1 MNAEILDITMDE
13 YFALPHFS
21 SSVAKTVI
29 SRSPRH
35 AQQEREDG
43 GKEATKEMDFGSVTH
58 RLVLGA
64 GKDYEPLPFKDWR
77 TNDAKDAAK
86 AARTA
91 GKVPI
96 KTADFERANLA
107 AESIRVELSK
117 RGIIL
122 DGASELAVTWEEETE
137 HGIVICKAM
146 FDHAWLET
154 GRILDLK
161 LTENAAPW
169 VIERNSESMGYAI
182 QWAAYTRAL
191 AALRPSLSGKS
202 DFLFA
207 FGETDSPFAM
217 NLTRP
222 DGMFRELGERRWR
235 RALTT
240 WAECVATDTWPAYGD
255 GINQLSPPAWALR
268 NEEFAA

>member
-1 MNAEILDITMDE
+1 MNAEILDITPDQ

-29 SRSPRH
+29 SRSPLH
-35 AQQEREDG
+35 ARQEREDG
-43 GKEATKEMDFGSVTH
+43 GKDPTKVMDFGSVTH

-64 GKDYEPLPFKDWR
+64 GKDYEPLPFDDWR
-77 TNDAKDAAK
+77 TKDAK
-86 AARTA
+86 AARDAAREA

-107 AESIRVELSK
+107 AESIRLELSK
-117 RGIIL
+117 RGILL

-161 LTENAAPW
+161 LTENASPW
-169 VIERNSESMGYAI
+169 AIERNAESMGYAI
-182 QWAAYTRAL
+182 QRAAYVRAL
-191 AALRPSLSGKS
+191 VALRPSLAGKA

-207 FGETDSPFAM
+207 FGETDTPFAM

-222 DGMFRELGERRWR
+222 DGMFRELGDRRWL
-235 RALTT
+235 RALNT

-255 GINQLSPPAWALR
+255 GINQLSPPAWAMR